1 VHNIPEE
8 QRPAPFG
15 SLKTANVLTKLHNCK
30 LVREVLHHVYEI
42 APYRDHMLKILVAC
56 CNEQRSCP
64 FQVSVGNFKKPQQRA
79 GSNKGIAGG
88 SAGSKGSNAG
98 AGTKRKG
105 CRCGN
110 ATATPGKLTC
120 CGQRC
125 PCYVESKACME
136 CRCRGCRNPHR
147 PGGHKVLLYPS
158 IYNLHTRFV
167 MACREEESSDK
178 LKIFCQPV

>member
-1 VHNIPEE
+1 
-8 QRPAPFG
+8 
-15 SLKTANVLTKLHNCK
+15 
-30 LVREVLHHVYEI
+30 
-42 APYRDHMLKILVAC
+42 MLKILVAC
-56 CNEQRSCP
+56 CNEQHSCP

-167 MACREEESSDK
+167 MACREDESNDK
-178 LKIFCQPV
+178 LKNFLPASLEQTVWYSFVIFQHSCYCI